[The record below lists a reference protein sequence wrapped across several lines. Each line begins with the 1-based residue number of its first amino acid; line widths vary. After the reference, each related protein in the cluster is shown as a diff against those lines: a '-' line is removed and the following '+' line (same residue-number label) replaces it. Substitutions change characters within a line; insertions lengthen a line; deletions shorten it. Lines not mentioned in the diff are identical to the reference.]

1 LILPPYP
8 FSLGDP
14 SDMSLEDAWHARPQ
28 LFFKCIL
35 RPQNGRPPKNPSW
48 TRGPDDLE
56 ATLVFFS
63 TFEELKLPATGPMDR
78 ATTKLYE
85 PSPTPILYVAPCELM
100 LGRVPLYPCFLQ
112 GNATPTIPHKLR
124 HLKASAFQY
133 GIADAAAVDGR
144 RGSNVYEV
152 NPWLWQFGRGRPRLG
167 GLSVSE
173 TEERREAVVR
183 AGAKRSQE
191 TRRRREAARRGD
203 E

>member
-1 LILPPYP
+1 
-8 FSLGDP
+8 
-14 SDMSLEDAWHARPQ
+14 M
-28 LFFKCIL
+28 
-35 RPQNGRPPKNPSW
+35 
-48 TRGPDDLE
+48 
-56 ATLVFFS
+56 FFS

-85 PSPTPILYVAPCELM
+85 PSSTPILYVAPCKLM
-100 LGRVPLYPCFLQ
+100 LDRVPLFPSGCFLQ
-112 GNATPTIPHKLR
+112 GNTTPAIPHKLR

-133 GIADAAAVDGR
+133 GIAHATAVDGR

-152 NPWLWQFGRGRPRLG
+152 NPWLWQFGPERPRLG

-173 TEERREAVVR
+173 TEDKREVVVR
-183 AGAKRSQE
+183 AGAKRSHCQQ